1 MEKKNI
7 FERMSAIT
15 SEISTV
21 AKNLAVGYGS
31 SSYKAVGEADVLAA
45 VKPAEAKHG
54 VYSYPVKR
62 EIVESGTMEKP
73 GKNGTTTIQ
82 LYMRLKVTYRFL
94 CIDMPESYIDI
105 ESYGDGVDT
114 QDKAPGKAMT
124 YADKYALL
132 KAYKIIT
139 GDDPDQF
146 ASEPANKVE
155 SKPAPKT
162 SKEKMNAAYPSDAEM
177 IAFIKHNYDERNL
190 RKILDFYKVPSV
202 ESLTTE
208 QLIVCY
214 NRKRQ

>member
-1 MEKKNI
+1 MEEKKNI
-7 FERMSAIT
+7 YQRMSAIT
-15 SEISTV
+15 KEINTV
-21 AKNLAVGYGS
+21 AKNLQVGTGKNQ
-31 SSYKAVGEADVLAA
+31 YKAVGEADVLAA
-45 VKPAEAKHG
+45 VKPIEEKHG
-54 VYSYPVKR
+54 VYSYPISR
-62 EIVESGTMEKP
+62 EILESGTMERENQY
-73 GKNGTTTIQ
+73 GKTIQ
-82 LYMRLKVTYRFL
+82 LYMRIKTVYRFL
-94 CIDMPESYIDI
+94 CIDNPDSYIDI
-105 ESYGDGVDT
+105 VSFADGVDT
-114 QDKAPGKAMT
+114 NDKAPGKAMT

-155 SKPAPKT
+155 SKPATKT
-162 SKEKMNAAYPSDAEM
+162 SKEKMAAAYPSDAEM
-177 IAFIKHNYDERNL
+177 IAFIKKNYDERNL

>member
-15 SEISTV
+15 SEISAV

-94 CIDMPESYIDI
+94 CVDMPESYIDI

-139 GDDPDQF
+139 GEDPDQY
-146 ASEPANKVE
+146 ASEPVSKVTAE
-155 SKPAPKT
+155 
-162 SKEKMNAAYPSDAEM
+162 EKMKAAYPSDAEM
-177 IAFIKHNYDERNL
+177 IAFIKQNYDERNL

-214 NRKRQ
+214 NRKRK